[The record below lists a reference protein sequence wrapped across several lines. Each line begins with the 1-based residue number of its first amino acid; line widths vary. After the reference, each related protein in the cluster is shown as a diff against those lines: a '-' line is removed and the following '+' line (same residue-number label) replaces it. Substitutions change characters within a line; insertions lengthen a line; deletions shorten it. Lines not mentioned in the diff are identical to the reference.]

1 MSEGVNTIAPGR
13 WTRRVRPSGLS
24 GRPAE
29 IVLPRI
35 PGVAR
40 AVNRSPQRRGV
51 RDSASAKAPA
61 ADESRR
67 VSETAPGRWP
77 QRLREVTSPQVA
89 RTTAPVIARAAV
101 HESAA
106 KAPPPGAW
114 DRDTLR
120 APTGTH
126 EGAPEGEARAMVRSA
141 GVGLEQAAAMAR
153 IAGGVEVM
161 RDRSRTRDE
170 RASDDGAR
178 RMRVEV
184 FR

>member
-1 MSEGVNTIAPGR
+1 MSESAKTIAPGR

-24 GRPAE
+24 GRPGKTA
-29 IVLPRI
+29 LPRS
-35 PGVAR
+35 PRVAR

-67 VSETAPGRWP
+67 ASATAPGRWP
-77 QRLREVTSPQVA
+77 QQRRGAILPPQV
-89 RTTAPVIARAAV
+89 RTNAPVIARAAV
-101 HESAA
+101 HQGAA
-106 KAPPPGAW
+106 KAPTPGAW

-120 APTGTH
+120 ARTGTH
-126 EGAPEGEARAMVRSA
+126 HGAPESESRAMVRSG
-141 GVGLEQAAAMAR
+141 GVGTDESRVMPR
-153 IAGGVEVM
+153 IAGGAEVM
-161 RDRSRTRDE
+161 RDRSQTRDE

-178 RMRVEV
+178 RMRVEL